1 MRQLINGIA
10 ELHKHNIVH
19 RDLKTENIM
28 EHQGEYKIID
38 FGFSKK
44 LELKNESDQI
54 KNTVLGTPTTMAPEV
69 YLRKNYGLK
78 ADIWSI
84 GIIFFELVFGIQ
96 PYDSSNAKRFYEEIE
111 LQFKEKRLAFNKI
124 TLSEE
129 GHDFLSKVLKVDTE
143 KRLSWR

>member
-10 ELHKHNIVH
+10 VIFLIFQELHKHNIVH

-78 ADIWSI
+78 VS
-84 GIIFFELVFGIQ
+84 LM
-96 PYDSSNAKRFYEEIE
+96 
-111 LQFKEKRLAFNKI
+111 
-124 TLSEE
+124 
-129 GHDFLSKVLKVDTE
+129 
-143 KRLSWR
+143 